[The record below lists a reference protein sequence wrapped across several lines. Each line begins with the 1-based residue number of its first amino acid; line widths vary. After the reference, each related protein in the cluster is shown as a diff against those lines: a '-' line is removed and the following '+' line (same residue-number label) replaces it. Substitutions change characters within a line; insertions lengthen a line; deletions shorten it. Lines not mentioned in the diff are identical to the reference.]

1 MGLPKR
7 FEDSMKELLGSEY
20 DDFIRSYEDKSISA
34 IRINTSKISTQDFE
48 KLISFEI
55 RTDIPDIESCVDF
68 PPGAAQRSS
77 TISPGS
83 QGRIDAGS
91 IADASWI

>member
-48 KLISFEI
+48 KLAPFRIEKIPYISSVLLC
-55 RTDIPDIESCVDF
+55 R
-68 PPGAAQRSS
+68 ALLY
-77 TISPGS
+77 PGS
-83 QGRIDAGS
+83 IGN
-91 IADASWI
+91 ASGINPSL